1 MERLVQREEEVEVV
15 TGKRTEKQ
23 EAGSGSRN
31 NTVVSISENMLAGIH
46 LGGIA
51 PGKQVA
57 GLLEVCKA
65 VPRLVTAG
73 NTSANTEDNKTSGSW
88 LGRVVEEEVVMAV
101 LIEGLAAAAC
111 SR

>member
-1 MERLVQREEEVEVV
+1 MEVV
-15 TGKRTEKQ
+15 TGKKTVKQ
-23 EAGSGSRN
+23 EAGSGSTN
-31 NTVVSISENMLAGIH
+31 STVVSISENMLAGIH

-51 PGKQVA
+51 LGKQVA

-73 NTSANTEDNKTSGSW
+73 NTSANIEDNTTSGSL
-88 LGRVVEEEVVMAV
+88 LGRAVVEEVELAQLV
-101 LIEGLAAAAC
+101 EGLAAAAC